1 MPGMT
6 FQTIIKIDMRS
17 FQKFL
22 ALFLIGLFFSFSF
35 NAYACL
41 VPIYSGMKVSQG
53 SDCTKPGEEPAS
65 HFCDGFKSLAVQS
78 SSDIPS
84 GGLSH
89 SFLGENG
96 PYLFPTPVTTD
107 LFLPLPARGYL
118 PPPGDI
124 LVLISVFRI

>member
-1 MPGMT
+1 
-6 FQTIIKIDMRS
+6 MRS
-17 FQKFL
+17 FPKLL
-22 ALFLIGLFFSFSF
+22 ALFLIVLFLAFSF

-41 VPIYSGMKVSQG
+41 VPIYGGMKVHQG

-65 HFCDGFKSLAVQS
+65 QFCDGFKTLAVQS

-89 SFLGENG
+89 FVLAGNTPSF
-96 PYLFPTPVTTD
+96 FPTPVTSSQ
-107 LFLPLPARGYL
+107 FLPLMSRLFL

>member
-1 MPGMT
+1 MT

-65 HFCDGFKSLAVQS
+65 QFCDGFKSLAVQS

-118 PPPGDI
+118 PPPEDI